1 MTATMATTATEHARA
16 DAIRWIRVQM
26 ADYGLT
32 MVELEAAGCFVP
44 PPQPSPRPICYR
56 NAEGLAWGCGE
67 RAMPGRA
74 WSFSGSS
81 G

>member
-16 DAIRWIRVQM
+16 DAIRWIRAQM

-44 PPQPSPRPICYR
+44 PPQPSPRPIC
-56 NAEGLAWGCGE
+56 
-67 RAMPGRA
+67 
-74 WSFSGSS
+74 
-81 G
+81 